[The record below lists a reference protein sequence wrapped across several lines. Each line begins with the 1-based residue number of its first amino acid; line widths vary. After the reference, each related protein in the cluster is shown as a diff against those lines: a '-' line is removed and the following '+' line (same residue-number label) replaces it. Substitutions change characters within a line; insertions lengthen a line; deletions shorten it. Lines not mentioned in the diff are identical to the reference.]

1 MKELLSEYPIIP
13 VVVIEQIEDA
23 VPLAKSLVAGG
34 LSAIEVTLRTPA
46 AIAGIEDIIE
56 NVPGAVVGS
65 GTVCSESQLQ
75 MSIELGCKFAVSPG
89 ATDSLLKKAW
99 DSGFNYLPG
108 VSSASEVMRG
118 LEYGYDTFKF
128 FPAEAVGGT
137 TLLKSLHGPFGD
149 VKFCATGGIGLD
161 NVMSYLSLANVLS
174 VGGSWI
180 TPSKLIKEKRWSEIE
195 RLASQASSLTQCT

>member
-34 LSAIEVTLRTPA
+34 LSVIEVTLRTPA

-89 ATDSLLKKAW
+89 ATDSLLKKAR
-99 DSGFNYLPG
+99 DFGFNYLPG

-195 RLASQASSLTQCT
+195 RLASQASSLTQ

>member
-23 VPLAKSLVAGG
+23 VPLARSLVAGG
-34 LSAIEVTLRTPA
+34 LSVIEVTLRTPA
-46 AIAGIEDIIE
+46 AIAGIEDIIK

-89 ATDSLLKKAW
+89 ATDSLLKKAR

-118 LEYGYDTFKF
+118 LEYGFDTFKF

-137 TLLKSLHGPFGD
+137 TLLKSLQGPFGD

-195 RLASQASSLTQCT
+195 RLASQASSLTQ

>member
-34 LSAIEVTLRTPA
+34 LSVIEVTLRTPA

-89 ATDSLLKKAW
+89 ATDSLLKKAR

-118 LEYGYDTFKF
+118 LEHGFDTFKF

-195 RLASQASSLTQCT
+195 RLASQASSLTQ

>member
-34 LSAIEVTLRTPA
+34 LSVIEVTLRTPA

-89 ATDSLLKKAW
+89 ATDSLLKKAL

-195 RLASQASSLTQCT
+195 RLASQASSLTQ

>member
-13 VVVIEQIEDA
+13 VVVIEHVEDA
-23 VPLAKSLVAGG
+23 VPLANSLVAGG
-34 LSAIEVTLRTPA
+34 LSVIEVTLRTPA
-46 AIAGIEDIIE
+46 AIAGIEEIIE
-56 NVPGAVVGS
+56 NVPEAIVGS

-75 MSIELGCKFAVSPG
+75 MSMELGCKFAVSPG
-89 ATDSLLKKAW
+89 ATDSLLKKAR

-118 LEYGYDTFKF
+118 LEYGFDTFKF

-161 NVMSYLSLANVLS
+161 NVMSYLSLSNVLS

-195 RLASQASSLTQCT
+195 RLASQASSLTQ

>member
-1 MKELLSEYPIIP
+1 MKELLSQYPIIP

-23 VPLAKSLVAGG
+23 VPLARSLVAGG
-34 LSAIEVTLRTPA
+34 LSVIEVTLRTPA

-89 ATDSLLKKAW
+89 ATDSLLKKAR

-118 LEYGYDTFKF
+118 LEYGFDTFKF

-137 TLLKSLHGPFGD
+137 TLLKSLQGPFGD

-195 RLASQASSLTQCT
+195 RLASQASSLTQ

>member
-1 MKELLSEYPIIP
+1 MKELLSQYPIIP

-23 VPLAKSLVAGG
+23 VPLARSLVAGG
-34 LSAIEVTLRTPA
+34 LSVIEVTLRTPA
-46 AIAGIEDIIE
+46 AIAGIEDIIK
-56 NVPGAVVGS
+56 NVPGAIVGS

-89 ATDSLLKKAW
+89 ATDSLLKKAR

-118 LEYGYDTFKF
+118 LEYGFDTFKF

-137 TLLKSLHGPFGD
+137 TLLKSLQGPFGD

-195 RLASQASSLTQCT
+195 RLASQASSLTQ

>member
-23 VPLAKSLVAGG
+23 VPLARSLVAGG
-34 LSAIEVTLRTPA
+34 LSVIEVTLRTPA

-75 MSIELGCKFAVSPG
+75 MSIELGCKFSVSPG
-89 ATDSLLKKAW
+89 ATNSLLKKAR

-118 LEYGYDTFKF
+118 LEYGFDTFKF

-195 RLASQASSLTQCT
+195 RLASQASSLTQ

>member
-34 LSAIEVTLRTPA
+34 LSVIEVTLRTPA

-89 ATDSLLKKAW
+89 ATDSLLKKAR

-161 NVMSYLSLANVLS
+161 NVMSYLSLTNFLS

-195 RLASQASSLTQCT
+195 RLASQASSLTQ

>member
-13 VVVIEQIEDA
+13 VVVIEQVEDA
-23 VPLAKSLVAGG
+23 IPLANALVAGG
-34 LSAIEVTLRTPA
+34 LSVIEVTLRTPA
-46 AIAGIEDIIE
+46 AIAGIKEIIE

-89 ATDSLLKKAW
+89 ATNSLLKKAR

-137 TLLKSLHGPFGD
+137 TLLKSFHGPFGD

-180 TPSKLIKEKRWSEIE
+180 TPLKLIKEKRWSEIE
-195 RLASQASSLTQCT
+195 RLASQASSLAQRT

>member
-34 LSAIEVTLRTPA
+34 LSVIEVTLRTPA
-46 AIAGIEDIIE
+46 AIAAIEDIIE
-56 NVPGAVVGS
+56 IVPGAVVGS

-89 ATDSLLKKAW
+89 ATDSLLKKAR

-149 VKFCATGGIGLD
+149 VKFCATGGIGVD

-195 RLASQASSLTQCT
+195 RLASQASSLTQ

>member
-34 LSAIEVTLRTPA
+34 LSVIEVTLRTPA
-46 AIAGIEDIIE
+46 AIAAIEDIIE

-89 ATDSLLKKAW
+89 ATDRLLKKAR

-195 RLASQASSLTQCT
+195 RLASQASSLTQ

>member
-34 LSAIEVTLRTPA
+34 LSVIEVTLRTPA
-46 AIAGIEDIIE
+46 AIAGIEDIIK

-89 ATDSLLKKAW
+89 ATNSLLKKAR

-118 LEYGYDTFKF
+118 LEYGFDTFKF

-137 TLLKSLHGPFGD
+137 TLLKSLQGPFGD

-195 RLASQASSLTQCT
+195 RLASQASSLTQ

>member
-34 LSAIEVTLRTPA
+34 LSVIEVTLRTPA

-65 GTVCSESQLQ
+65 GTVCSERQLQ

-89 ATDSLLKKAW
+89 ATDSLLKKAR

-118 LEYGYDTFKF
+118 LEYGFDTFKF

-137 TLLKSLHGPFGD
+137 TLLKSLQGPFGD

-195 RLASQASSLTQCT
+195 RLASQASSLTQ

>member
-89 ATDSLLKKAW
+89 ATDSLLKKAR

-195 RLASQASSLTQCT
+195 RLASQASSLTQ

>member
-34 LSAIEVTLRTPA
+34 LSVIEVTLRTPA

-89 ATDSLLKKAW
+89 ATDSLLKKAR

-149 VKFCATGGIGLD
+149 VKFCATGGIDLD

-195 RLASQASSLTQCT
+195 RLASQASSLTQ

>member
-34 LSAIEVTLRTPA
+34 LSVIEVTLRTPA
-46 AIAGIEDIIE
+46 AIAGIEDIIK

-89 ATDSLLKKAW
+89 ATDSLLKKAR

-118 LEYGYDTFKF
+118 LEYGFDTFKF

-137 TLLKSLHGPFGD
+137 TLLKSLQGPFGD

-195 RLASQASSLTQCT
+195 RLASQASSLTQ

>member
-13 VVVIEQIEDA
+13 VVVIEEIEDA

-34 LSAIEVTLRTPA
+34 LSVIEVTLRTPA

-89 ATDSLLKKAW
+89 ATDSLLKKAR

-137 TLLKSLHGPFGD
+137 TLLKSLH
-149 VKFCATGGIGLD
+149 
-161 NVMSYLSLANVLS
+161 LSL
-174 VGGSWI
+174 I
-180 TPSKLIKEKRWSEIE
+180 HI
-195 RLASQASSLTQCT
+195 

>member
-34 LSAIEVTLRTPA
+34 LSVIEVTLRTPA
-46 AIAGIEDIIE
+46 AIAGIEDIIK

-89 ATDSLLKKAW
+89 ATDSLLKKAR

-118 LEYGYDTFKF
+118 LEYGFDTFKF
-128 FPAEAVGGT
+128 FPAEAEGGT
-137 TLLKSLHGPFGD
+137 TLLKSLHGPFAG

-195 RLASQASSLTQCT
+195 RLASQASSLTQ

>member
-13 VVVIEQIEDA
+13 VVVIEEIEDA

-34 LSAIEVTLRTPA
+34 LSVIEVTLRTPA

-89 ATDSLLKKAW
+89 ATDSLLKKAR

-137 TLLKSLHGPFGD
+137 TLLKSLQGPFGD

-195 RLASQASSLTQCT
+195 RLASQASSLTQ

>member
-34 LSAIEVTLRTPA
+34 LSVIEVTLRTPA
-46 AIAGIEDIIE
+46 AIAAIEDIIE

-89 ATDSLLKKAW
+89 ATDSLLKKAR

-161 NVMSYLSLANVLS
+161 NVMSYLSLTNVLS

-195 RLASQASSLTQCT
+195 RLASQASSLTQ

>member
-13 VVVIEQIEDA
+13 VVVIEQIEEA
-23 VPLAKSLVAGG
+23 VPLARSLVAGG
-34 LSAIEVTLRTPA
+34 LSVIEVTLRTPA
-46 AIAGIEDIIE
+46 AIAGIEDIIK

-75 MSIELGCKFAVSPG
+75 MSIELGCKFVVSPG
-89 ATDSLLKKAW
+89 ATGSLLKKAR

-118 LEYGYDTFKF
+118 LEYGFDTFKF

-137 TLLKSLHGPFGD
+137 TLLKSLQGPFGD

-195 RLASQASSLTQCT
+195 RLASQASSLTQ

>member
-1 MKELLSEYPIIP
+1 MKELLSQYPIIP

-23 VPLAKSLVAGG
+23 VPLARSLVAGG
-34 LSAIEVTLRTPA
+34 LSVIEVTLRTPA
-46 AIAGIEDIIE
+46 AIAGIEDIIK
-56 NVPGAVVGS
+56 NVPGAIVGS
-65 GTVCSESQLQ
+65 GTVCSESQLLK
-75 MSIELGCKFAVSPG
+75 SIELGCKFAVSPG
-89 ATDSLLKKAW
+89 ATNSLLKKAR

-118 LEYGYDTFKF
+118 LEYGFDTFKF

-137 TLLKSLHGPFGD
+137 TLLKSLQGPFGD

-195 RLASQASSLTQCT
+195 RLASQASSLTQ

>member
-195 RLASQASSLTQCT
+195 RLASQASSLTQ

>member
-34 LSAIEVTLRTPA
+34 LSVIEVTLRTPA

-89 ATDSLLKKAW
+89 ATDRLLKKAR

-149 VKFCATGGIGLD
+149 VKFCATGGIGVD

-195 RLASQASSLTQCT
+195 RLASQASSLTQ

>member
-1 MKELLSEYPIIP
+1 MKELLSQYPIIP

-23 VPLAKSLVAGG
+23 VPLARSLVAGG
-34 LSAIEVTLRTPA
+34 LSVIEVTLRTPA
-46 AIAGIEDIIE
+46 AIAGIEDIIK
-56 NVPGAVVGS
+56 NVPGAIVGS

-89 ATDSLLKKAW
+89 ATNSLLKKAR

-118 LEYGYDTFKF
+118 LEYGFDTFKF

-137 TLLKSLHGPFGD
+137 TLLKSLQGPFGD

-195 RLASQASSLTQCT
+195 RLASQASSLTQ

>member
-1 MKELLSEYPIIP
+1 MKELLSQYPIIP

-23 VPLAKSLVAGG
+23 VPLAKSLVTGG
-34 LSAIEVTLRTPA
+34 LSVIEVTLRTPA

-89 ATDSLLKKAW
+89 ATDSLLKKAR

-118 LEYGYDTFKF
+118 LEYGFDTFKF

-195 RLASQASSLTQCT
+195 RLASQASSLTQ

>member
-34 LSAIEVTLRTPA
+34 LSVIEVTLRTPA

-195 RLASQASSLTQCT
+195 RLASQASSLTQ

>member
-23 VPLAKSLVAGG
+23 VPLARSLVAGG
-34 LSAIEVTLRTPA
+34 LSVIEVTLRTPA
-46 AIAGIEDIIE
+46 AIAGIEDIIK

-89 ATDSLLKKAW
+89 ATSSLLKKAR

-118 LEYGYDTFKF
+118 LEYGFDTFKF

-137 TLLKSLHGPFGD
+137 TLLKSLQGPFGD

-195 RLASQASSLTQCT
+195 RLASQASSLTQ

>member
-34 LSAIEVTLRTPA
+34 LSVIEVTLRTPA

-89 ATDSLLKKAW
+89 ATDSLLKKAR

-118 LEYGYDTFKF
+118 LEYGFDTFKF

-195 RLASQASSLTQCT
+195 RLASQASLLTQ

>member
-34 LSAIEVTLRTPA
+34 LSVIEVTLRTPA

-89 ATDSLLKKAW
+89 ATDSLLKKAR

-137 TLLKSLHGPFGD
+137 TLLKSLQGPFGD

-195 RLASQASSLTQCT
+195 RLASQASSLTQ

>member
-34 LSAIEVTLRTPA
+34 LSVIEVTLRTPA
-46 AIAGIEDIIE
+46 AIAGIVDIIE

-89 ATDSLLKKAW
+89 ATSSLLKKAR

-118 LEYGYDTFKF
+118 LEYGFDTFKF

-195 RLASQASSLTQCT
+195 RLASQASSLTQ

>member
-34 LSAIEVTLRTPA
+34 LSVIEVTLRTPA
-46 AIAGIEDIIE
+46 AIPGIEDIIE

-89 ATDSLLKKAW
+89 ATDSLLKKAR

-195 RLASQASSLTQCT
+195 RLASQASSLTQ

>member
-118 LEYGYDTFKF
+118 LEYGFDTFKF

>member
-23 VPLAKSLVAGG
+23 VPLARSLVAGG
-34 LSAIEVTLRTPA
+34 LSVIEVTLRTPA
-46 AIAGIEDIIE
+46 AIAGIEDIIK

-89 ATDSLLKKAW
+89 ATNSLLKKARN
-99 DSGFNYLPG
+99 SGFNYLPG
-108 VSSASEVMRG
+108 ASSASEVMRG
-118 LEYGYDTFKF
+118 LEYGFDTFKF

-137 TLLKSLHGPFGD
+137 TLLKSLQGPFGD
-149 VKFCATGGIGLD
+149 VKFCATGGIDLD

-174 VGGSWI
+174 EGGSWI

-195 RLASQASSLTQCT
+195 RLASQASSLTQ

>member
-23 VPLAKSLVAGG
+23 VPLARSLVAGG
-34 LSAIEVTLRTPA
+34 LSVIEVTLRTPA

-56 NVPGAVVGS
+56 NVSGAVVGS

-89 ATDSLLKKAW
+89 ATDSLLKKAR

-118 LEYGYDTFKF
+118 LEYGFDTFKF

-195 RLASQASSLTQCT
+195 RLASQASSLTQ

>member
-34 LSAIEVTLRTPA
+34 LSVIEVTLRTPA

-89 ATDSLLKKAW
+89 ATNSLLKKARN
-99 DSGFNYLPG
+99 SGFNYLPG
-108 VSSASEVMRG
+108 ASSASEVMRG
-118 LEYGYDTFKF
+118 LEYGFDTFKF

-137 TLLKSLHGPFGD
+137 TLLKSLQGPFGD
-149 VKFCATGGIGLD
+149 VKFCATGGIDLD

-195 RLASQASSLTQCT
+195 RLASQASSLTQ

>member
-1 MKELLSEYPIIP
+1 MKELLSQYPIIP

-34 LSAIEVTLRTPA
+34 LSVIEVTLRTPA
-46 AIAGIEDIIE
+46 AIAGIEDIIK
-56 NVPGAVVGS
+56 NVPGAIVGS

-89 ATDSLLKKAW
+89 ATNSLLKEAR

-118 LEYGYDTFKF
+118 LEYGFDTFKF
-128 FPAEAVGGT
+128 FPAEAVGGI

-195 RLASQASSLTQCT
+195 RLASQASSLTQ